1 MGPWTPFE
9 HPRAFALDVSMVQ
22 KRWARLHA
30 GDREPVPTDHRVL
43 TAWTLY
49 HRGEF
54 QKAYEL
60 GGQLGEVGLHVAMKS
75 ACVYAAYLEPKEKVR
90 LDLYLE
96 VAERAEKRVDVQP
109 EIANGHYWQAY
120 ALARYGQGISVAKA
134 LALGLGAKIKSSLE
148 TTIRLEPK
156 HADAHIALGLFHAEV
171 IDKVGTLIG
180 RITYGAKADTSL
192 GLMAKGLELA
202 PKSPGALME
211 QANALL
217 MLEGDERDA
226 EAAELYQKA
235 TRIVPQDAAEYLEV
249 ALAKA
254 QLQD

>member
-1 MGPWTPFE
+1 M
-9 HPRAFALDVSMVQ
+9 
-22 KRWARLHA
+22 
-30 GDREPVPTDHRVL
+30 
-43 TAWTLY
+43 
-49 HRGEF
+49 
-54 QKAYEL
+54 
-60 GGQLGEVGLHVAMKS
+60 
-75 ACVYAAYLEPKEKVR
+75 R